1 MDKNCI
7 SLKKI
12 TKRKLNEKYISRRP
26 RIQCDKIP
34 RLIFLRPSPR
44 CRSPT
49 PACRAAGHSRR
60 RPSACRPTRP
70 PSVQSLRRTAPART
84 RSSRWQSRT
93 GGCGRSSGGDSVT
106 ALRDRV
112 RWQPDRWVRT
122 VFRWRQCDSPEGQ
135 STVTAGQVGAD
146 GLQVATVW
154 QPWET
159 EYGDS
164 RTGGYGRS
172 SGGDSVTAL
181 RDRVRWQP
189 GRWVGRSSGGDSVTA
204 LRDRV
209 RWQPDR
215 WVWRSS
221 GGDSVTAL
229 RDRVRWQ
236 PDRWVRTVFRWR
248 QCDSPERQSTVTAG
262 QVGAD
267 GLQVATVWQPWET
280 EYGDS
285 RTGGCGRSSG
295 GDSVTALRD
304 RVRWQLDRWVWMVFR
319 WRQCDSPEGQSTVTA
334 GQVGLD
340 GLQVA
345 TVWQPW
351 ETEYGDSRTGGS
363 GRSSG
368 GDTVTAL
375 RDRVRW
381 QPDRWVRTVF
391 RWRQWDSPEGQS
403 TVTAGQVGADGLQV
417 ATVWQPWGTEYGDSR
432 TGGCGRSS
440 GGDSVTALRDR
451 VRWQPDR
458 WVRTVFRWR
467 QCDSPERQSTVTA
480 GQVGLDGLQVATV
493 WQPWGTEYGDS
504 RTGGSGRSSGGDS
517 VTALRDR
524 VRWQPDR
531 WVRTVFRWRQ
541 CDSPEGQSTV
551 TAGQVGADGLQVA
564 TVWQP
569 WGTEYGD
576 SRTGGCGRSSGGD
589 SVTALR
595 DRVRWQ
601 PDRWVW
607 TVFRWRQCDSPERQ
621 STVTAGQVGA
631 DGLQVATVWQP
642 WGTEYGDSRTGG
654 CGRSSGGDSVTA
666 LRDRVR
672 WQPDRWVRT
681 VFRWRQCDSPE
692 GQSTVTA
699 GQVGA
704 DGLQV
709 ATVWQPWGTEYGD
722 SRTGGC
728 GRSSGGDSVTALR
741 DRVRWQPGRW
751 VRTVFRW
758 RQCDSPERQ
767 STVTAGQVGLDGLQ
781 VATVW
786 QPWETEYGDS
796 RAGGCGR
803 SSGGDSVTALRD
815 RVRWQPDRWVRTVF
829 RWRQCDSPERQST
842 VTAGQVGADGLQV
855 ATVWQPWETEYGDS
869 WTGGSGRSS
878 GGDSVTALMDRST
891 EVRTYLQ
898 NNFCTYTSAH
908 TKENILRGTTSIW
921 ANDLTWH
928 LTDQH

>member
-1 MDKNCI
+1 MEKNCI
-7 SLKKI
+7 SLKKK

-34 RLIFLRPSPR
+34 RLIFLRPSPH

-70 PSVQSLRRTAPART
+70 PSVRSPRRTAPART

-154 QPWET
+154 QPWGTEYGDSWTGGCGRSSGGDSVTALRDRVQWQLDRWVRTVFRWRQCDSPEGQSTVTAGQVGADGLQVATVWQPWGT

-164 RTGGYGRS
+164 RTGGCGRSSGSDSVTALRDRVRWQPDRWVWTVFRWRQCDSPEGQSTVTAGQVGADGLQVATVWQPSEGQSTVTAGQVGLDGLQVATVWQPWGTEYGDSRTGGCGRS

-181 RDRVRWQP
+181 RDRVRWQ
-189 GRWVGRSSGGDSVTA
+189 
-204 LRDRV
+204 L
-209 RWQPDR
+209 
-215 WVWRSS
+215 
-221 GGDSVTAL
+221 
-229 RDRVRWQ
+229 
-236 PDRWVRTVFRWR
+236 DRWVRTVFRWR
-248 QCDSPERQSTVTAG
+248 QCDSPEGQSTVTAG

-304 RVRWQLDRWVWMVFR
+304 RVRWQ
-319 WRQCDSPEGQSTVTA
+319 
-334 GQVGLD
+334 
-340 GLQVA
+340 
-345 TVWQPW
+345 
-351 ETEYGDSRTGGS
+351 
-363 GRSSG
+363 
-368 GDTVTAL
+368 
-375 RDRVRW
+375 
-381 QPDRWVRTVF
+381 PDRWVRTVF
-391 RWRQWDSPEGQS
+391 RWRQCDSPEGQS

-417 ATVWQPWGTEYGDSR
+417 ATVWQPWETEYGDSRTGGCGRSSGGDSVTAPRDRVRWQPDRWVRTVFRWRQRDSPERQSTVTAGQVGADGLQVATVWQPWGTEYGDSRTGGWDGLQVATVWQPWETEYGDSR

-467 QCDSPERQSTVTA
+467 QCDSPEGQSTVTA
-480 GQVGLDGLQVATV
+480 GQVGADGLQVATVWQPWGTEYGDSWTGGCGRSSGGDSVTALRDRVRWQPDRWVWTVFRWRQCDSPEGQSTVTDGQVGADGLQVATVWQPWETEYGDSRTGGSGRSSGGDSVTALRDRVRWQTDRWVRTVFRWRQCDSPEGQSTVTAGQVGADGLQVATV

-569 WGTEYGD
+569 WGTGV
-576 SRTGGCGRSSGGD
+576 RRC
-589 SVTALR
+589 AL
-595 DRVRWQ
+595 
-601 PDRWVW
+601 
-607 TVFRWRQCDSPERQ
+607 
-621 STVTAGQVGA
+621 
-631 DGLQVATVWQP
+631 
-642 WGTEYGDSRTGG
+642 
-654 CGRSSGGDSVTA
+654 
-666 LRDRVR
+666 
-672 WQPDRWVRT
+672 
-681 VFRWRQCDSPE
+681 
-692 GQSTVTA
+692 
-699 GQVGA
+699 
-704 DGLQV
+704 
-709 ATVWQPWGTEYGD
+709 
-722 SRTGGC
+722 
-728 GRSSGGDSVTALR
+728 
-741 DRVRWQPGRW
+741 
-751 VRTVFRW
+751 
-758 RQCDSPERQ
+758 
-767 STVTAGQVGLDGLQ
+767 
-781 VATVW
+781 
-786 QPWETEYGDS
+786 
-796 RAGGCGR
+796 
-803 SSGGDSVTALRD
+803 
-815 RVRWQPDRWVRTVF
+815 
-829 RWRQCDSPERQST
+829 
-842 VTAGQVGADGLQV
+842 
-855 ATVWQPWETEYGDS
+855 
-869 WTGGSGRSS
+869 
-878 GGDSVTALMDRST
+878 
-891 EVRTYLQ
+891 TYRK
-898 NNFCTYTSAH
+898 TSAH
-908 TKENILRGTTSIW
+908 TQLHITKRIFCVVQPQFELIT
-921 ANDLTWH
+921 
-928 LTDQH
+928 